1 MSQLTL
7 EPNSPVTIAREV
19 RFNVDVRSP
28 STEVLDKAQKRLQEI
43 IVAAEEESRTS
54 VDLTPTHEWALNP
67 YPAAG
72 VALAREVVEEL
83 GYPHQEIYTVAGHD
97 STNLKEIVPTVML
110 FIPSV
115 DGISH
120 NEKEFTTE
128 ADCLAGLDVFTH
140 VAQRLVTTGCGEN

>member
-1 MSQLTL
+1 M
-7 EPNSPVTIAREV
+7 TIAREV

-28 STEVLDKAQKRLQEI
+28 STEVLEKAQVRLQEI
-43 IVAAEEESRTS
+43 IAEAEEESRTS
-54 VDLTPTHEWALNP
+54 VELSPTHEWALNP

-72 VALAREVVEEL
+72 VALAQEVVEEL
-83 GYPHQEIYTVAGHD
+83 GYSHQEIYTVAGHD
-97 STNLKEIVPTVML
+97 STNLKEVVPTVML

-128 ADCLAGLDVFTH
+128 EDCVAGLDVLAH
-140 VAQRLVTTGCGEN
+140 VAQRLVENGCGED